1 MTAWPRLTT
10 ISPDDAGDDTP
21 VTELRVTSDG
31 DRPVPSEPQQ
41 TPVAVPPVPREHP
54 PPQMVAAQIARDKR
68 LILGVVDARLIPRD
82 HGRVRRVQPPDPAE
96 RQRQIRDAVSHMDP
110 DMVVLFG
117 VADTDWAGELA
128 KSLLPAFPYIAYR
141 ASSGGGTPG
150 GAIAVLSRHRF
161 AGTKFHPLEPVYRH
175 RSRGLDPGILLAT
188 VVAGALGRVRLAVME
203 TGHVPR
209 RAANE
214 PRAGRVIRQQIQEII
229 TTVMDPAVP
238 HPTLLVGTPPI
249 WPDREQAAWSALLAG
264 GMVDGLMAAEP
275 PVDQGIYDP
284 HVGGLPA
291 DQRHHLFMRVGD
303 FSHMFIDRIE
313 TLEGAATIPL
323 GSGAWAHLPR
333 HRPLRVTLTPRIR

>member
-10 ISPDDAGDDTP
+10 ISLDDAGDDSP
-21 VTELRVTSDG
+21 VTELHVTS
-31 DRPVPSEPQQ
+31 SEHRSREPG
-41 TPVAVPPVPREHP
+41 PDKAPAAAPPAPRENQL
-54 PPQMVAAQIARDKR
+54 PQMNAAHIARDKR
-68 LILGVVDARLIPRD
+68 LILGVVDARLVPRD
-82 HGRVRRVQPPDPAE
+82 HSRLRRAHPPDPVE
-96 RQRQIRDAVSHMDP
+96 RQQQVRDAISHMDP

-117 VADTDWAGELA
+117 VADTDWAGDLA
-128 KSLLPAFPYIAYR
+128 KRLLPAFPHIAYR
-141 ASSGGGTPG
+141 ASSGGGPPG

-175 RSRGLDPGILLAT
+175 RQRAPDPGILLAT

-214 PRAGRVIRQQIQEII
+214 PRAGRVLRQQIQEIV

-238 HPTLLVGTPPI
+238 YPTLLIGTPPI

-303 FSHMFIDRIE
+303 FAHMFIDRIE
-313 TLEGAATIPL
+313 TLEGAATISL